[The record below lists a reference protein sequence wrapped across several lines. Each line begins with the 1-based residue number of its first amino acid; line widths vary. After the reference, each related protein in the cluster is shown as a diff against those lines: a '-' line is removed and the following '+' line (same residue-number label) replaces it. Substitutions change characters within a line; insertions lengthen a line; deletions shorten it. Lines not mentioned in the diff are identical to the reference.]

1 MHFSKFSKIHK
12 NYTVGPIFRRG
23 TWEHLGMTSGAPQ
36 GGTPQAGAASK
47 GGAPPWCVWVPL
59 YPTLASLSPT
69 LFSLPK
75 KLAPGSSHSRFCSR
89 TPDFSISLLSP
100 DFCLKFGTFALRY
113 VTPPIIQVEFCL
125 VEYILNILLL

>member
-1 MHFSKFSKIHK
+1 VHFSKFSKNYK
-12 NYTVGPIFRRG
+12 NYTGSPIFRRG
-23 TWEHLGMTSGAPQ
+23 TWEHLGLTSGAPQ

-47 GGAPPWCVWVPL
+47 GARHPGVWVPL
-59 YPTLASLSPT
+59 CPTLASLPPK

-75 KLAPGSSHSRFCSR
+75 KLTPAFSHSHFCSR
-89 TPDFSISLLSP
+89 AQDFSIPLLSP